1 MSLQRVDPFIPVSKP
16 SQRPTRRPISS
27 RPRLTRKPIDGFMP
41 GPQVMRRSPQP
52 LTKPQTTP
60 AKIKPVVTPKPPH
73 TYTRPQPPEQSSDA
87 FVRAEQQMTTPQP
100 KKGSVRRGLAL
111 LLQFFALLSLFAVG
125 FLLRSLMVGQ
135 AIILLYAIFAFI
147 FRIESRTTFIFVL
160 ISFGVVLTAS
170 LRSDTT
176 LASVFAVYAFL
187 LLVVGT
193 ISLGREVRNE
203 I

>member
-1 MSLQRVDPFIPVSKP
+1 MQRVDPFIPVSKVT
-16 SQRPTRRPISS
+16 SRPARRPASS
-27 RPRLTRKPIDGFMP
+27 RPRVVRKPIDGFMP
-41 GPQVMRRSPQP
+41 GPQVMRR
-52 LTKPQTTP
+52 TPQTLAKPRVPSARTQPPVAAAP
-60 AKIKPVVTPKPPH
+60 APPR
-73 TYTRPQPPEQSSDA
+73 TYTRPQSPEHPSDA
-87 FVRAEQQMTTPQP
+87 FVRAEQQMTAQP
-100 KKGSVRRGLAL
+100 RKSGVRRGLGL
-111 LLQFFALLSLFAVG
+111 MLQFFALLSLFAVG

-135 AIILLYAIFAFI
+135 AIILIYAIFAFI